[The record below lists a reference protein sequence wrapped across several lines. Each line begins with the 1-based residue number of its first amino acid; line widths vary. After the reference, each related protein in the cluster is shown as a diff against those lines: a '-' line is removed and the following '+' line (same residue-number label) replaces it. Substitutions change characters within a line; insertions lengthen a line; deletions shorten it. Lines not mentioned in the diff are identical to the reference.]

1 MAKKKKELG
10 RGIKALLSNIET
22 NNTELKKSIQD
33 SKAGSTSLVKIS
45 NIEANPD
52 QPRTEFDKTEL
63 QELADSIKM
72 HGIIQPLTVR
82 KLGGNT
88 LQIIS
93 GERRYRAAK
102 LAGLKKVPV
111 YIREA
116 DDIALLEMALIE
128 NIQRSDLNAL
138 EISISYQRLIEECD
152 ITHEDLAERVGKKRS
167 TVSNYVRLL
176 KLPPVVQKAVKNE
189 SISMGH
195 ARVIAGV
202 DGASDQLVL
211 LDKILKQGLSV
222 RAAETAAKSINKPS
236 NSGNKKLTKSGLT
249 SDVLKIQDRISA
261 KLGQKI
267 KIDRT
272 SKGKGKLVIPFNSDD
287 DFNDIV
293 DLILED

>member
-22 NNTELKKSIQD
+22 NNSELNKTLKD
-33 SKAGSTSLVKIS
+33 TKAGSTSLVKLS
-45 NIEANPD
+45 NIEPNPD
-52 QPRTEFDKTEL
+52 QPRRDFDKVEL
-63 QELADSIKM
+63 EELANSIKI

-116 DDIALLEMALIE
+116 DDVALLEMALIE

-138 EISISYQRLIEECD
+138 EISISYQRLIDECE

-176 KLPPVVQKAVKNE
+176 KLPPDVQKAIKE
-189 SISMGH
+189 EKISMGH
-195 ARVIAGV
+195 ARVLAGL
-202 DGASDQLVL
+202 DSTSAQISL
-211 LDKILKQGLSV
+211 LNKITAQDLSV
-222 RAAETAAKSINKPS
+222 RAAEAMAKSSNTSKSSSSKPS
-236 NSGNKKLTKSGLT
+236 TTAGLS
-249 SDVLKIQDRISA
+249 SDVLKIKDRISA

-267 KIDRT
+267 KIERNA
-272 SKGKGKLVIPFNSDD
+272 KGKGKFVIPFNSDD
-287 DFNDIV
+287 DFNNII
-293 DLILED
+293 DLILQD